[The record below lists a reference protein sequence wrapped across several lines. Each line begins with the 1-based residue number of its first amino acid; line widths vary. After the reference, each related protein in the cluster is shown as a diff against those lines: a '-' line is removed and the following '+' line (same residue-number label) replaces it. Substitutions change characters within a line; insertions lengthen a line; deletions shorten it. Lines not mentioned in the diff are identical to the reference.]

1 MRTATRYVPVCR
13 SDSTTVDVDD
23 ASYTNSIGD
32 NELKA
37 VWTDPDFNPAHHAV
51 YYIRVIE
58 IPTPRWTAYDAVKF
72 NLTLP
77 DEVPLKTQERAYTSV
92 ATVLKIMEQKGFLS
106 SERADRSLIYRPAI
120 PKAEY
125 QKTSLKNLSS
135 KLFNDT
141 PAALVARLV
150 DDEEVTDDMLVEM
163 RALLNERLGDNGN

>member
-1 MRTATRYVPVCR
+1 MNRTSDDMRKKQDNSLLTEVELEFMTVVWATGGG
-13 SDSTTVDVDD
+13 TVRE
-23 ASYTNSIGD
+23 I
-32 NELKA
+32 LA
-37 VWTDPDFNPAHHAV
+37 VLNQA
-51 YYIRVIE
+51 
-58 IPTPRWTAYDAVKF
+58 
-72 NLTLP
+72 
-77 DEVPLKTQERAYTSV
+77 QERAYTSV
-92 ATVLKIMEQKGFLS
+92 ATVLKIMDQKGFLT